1 MLNSKGGSRELQ
13 SFLLALD
20 FLRERD
26 EFKTVELHRHLRCG
40 YSDVCRV
47 IDGLIL
53 LKVIEV
59 AGENPRKYRRIDSEE
74 RRCYGNIPVVIGYD
88 ERGNLLTDNLS
99 RAPHILVGGMSGY
112 GKSVFLKNIIF
123 DLALGFSSDE
133 MRLLLFDLKMVE
145 FDEAN
150 PFGEV
155 VRSIDGAIEVLKKLA
170 QIMNERRAD
179 MDRLGIVGSL
189 SRNGTGGL
197 EEYNARSDKKLPKIV
212 VVIDEYAEL
221 VMQSDEAAELV
232 YKLALGGHGTGIHM
246 ILASQRASE
255 EIFSPELRAAIPTRA
270 SFRLENEEDSH
281 LILGS
286 VGAEKL
292 HDSGEMLYSSIWY
305 GSVPIKV
312 KVPYNKGK
320 DSTE

>member
-1 MLNSKGGSRELQ
+1 MLNSNGTSRELQ
-13 SFLLALD
+13 NFLLSLN

-26 EFKTVELHRHLRCG
+26 EFKTVELHRYLRCG
-40 YSDVCRV
+40 YSEVCRV

-74 RRCYGNIPVVIGYD
+74 RRYYGNIPIVIGYD
-88 ERGNLLTDNLS
+88 GEGNLLTDNLS

-123 DLALGFSSDE
+123 DLTLGFDSDE

-145 FDEAN
+145 FNEADSL
-150 PFGEV
+150 GEV
-155 VRSIDGAIEVLKKLA
+155 VRSIDGATKALKKLA
-170 QIMNERRAD
+170 RIMNERKAD

-197 EEYNARSDKKLPKIV
+197 DEYNARSGKTLPKIV

-221 VMQSDEAAELV
+221 VMQSEEAAELV
-232 YKLALGGHGTGIHM
+232 YKLVLGGHGAGIHM
-246 ILASQRASE
+246 IIASQRASE
-255 EIFSPELRAAIPTRA
+255 DIFPSELRAAIPTRA
-270 SFRLENEEDSH
+270 SFRLENEDDSR

-292 HDSGEMLYSSIWY
+292 HDSGEMLYSSIWH
-305 GSVPIKV
+305 GGASIKV
-312 KVPYNKGK
+312 KVPYN
-320 DSTE
+320 